1 MYGVIYKKG
10 KLFTKVFFL
19 CKAFWRRFWVCVCL
33 WKYQMIYIHL
43 ESSPLPF
50 LCLEKVARFLKKP
63 IIYDLD
69 DAIFLGKNK
78 GFRKWVKSHIKI
90 PKQISYSQ
98 EIIVCNE
105 YLQGYAR
112 KFNKR
117 SQIHVI
123 STPVDLNKFQLEKK
137 ETDLLTIGWIG
148 SHSTFPY
155 LKNVFDVF
163 EHLSQKYN
171 FVLKI
176 VGAPE
181 RVHLKN
187 VQIQQKP
194 WSLEEED
201 GDFSDLDI
209 GVYPLPNDSWVKGK
223 TGYKTMQYMAAGIP
237 CVASNVGRNA
247 MLVQHGENGY
257 LASSHQDWVIY
268 LSELL
273 SSKPLREKFREKGRK
288 SALAQFSIEVQAPRF

>member
-1 MYGVIYKKG
+1 M
-10 KLFTKVFFL
+10 
-19 CKAFWRRFWVCVCL
+19 
-33 WKYQMIYIHL
+33 
-43 ESSPLPF
+43 
-50 LCLEKVARFLKKP
+50 
-63 IIYDLD
+63 
-69 DAIFLGKNK
+69 
-78 GFRKWVKSHIKI
+78 
-90 PKQISYSQ
+90 
-98 EIIVCNE
+98 
-105 YLQGYAR
+105 
-112 KFNKR
+112 
-117 SQIHVI
+117 
-123 STPVDLNKFQLEKK
+123 
-137 ETDLLTIGWIG
+137 
-148 SHSTFPY
+148 
-155 LKNVFDVF
+155 F

-288 SALAQFSIEVQAPRF
+288 SALAQFSIEVQAPRFLNVFQKYQAPKMIRWD